1 MDRKQTT
8 FNGLRV
14 AYWEGGSG
22 EPLLLIHGSGP
33 GASTLGNWRL
43 VLDELAR
50 DFHVIAPDLIGF
62 GQSDRKPEAPYFD
75 LDLWAVQ
82 AKAALDLFDSAR
94 INVLGH
100 SLSGYLALRLASED
114 ARVRAVMTTGAM
126 GVPFPL
132 NDDLERT
139 WSFPPTREAIVR
151 AGESL
156 VYDRDVLTEAYVQGR
171 VDVLH
176 QGITARISARCS
188 PATSSSTSTPPC
200 CPPRRGDASSAP
212 SCSCTAATICR
223 SRSNEARWKLPA
235 ACRMPISLHWRIAG
249 TPRPGASRQAGR
261 PRAPF
266 LSSGAVGSAASIRIP
281 QPPGII
287 MSTELQYMNPE
298 GACPAQGLYS
308 HATRVPAGGNTYFIA
323 GQLSVAPDGSVAG
336 KGSFETQF
344 RQVFKNLADV
354 LHGLGL
360 SHKHLVK
367 FTTFLVHSQD
377 IETFMKLRAE
387 YFPTIFPGSLP
398 PNTLLIV
405 DRLVKEEF
413 LLEVEAIAYQPA

>member
-139 WSFPPTREAIVR
+139 WSFPRPARRSCGQANR
-151 AGESL
+151 WSM
-156 VYDRDVLTEAYVQGR
+156 
-171 VDVLH
+171 
-176 QGITARISARCS
+176 TA
-188 PATSSSTSTPPC
+188 
-200 CPPRRGDASSAP
+200 
-212 SCSCTAATICR
+212 
-223 SRSNEARWKLPA
+223 
-235 ACRMPISLHWRIAG
+235 
-249 TPRPGASRQAGR
+249 
-261 PRAPF
+261 
-266 LSSGAVGSAASIRIP
+266 
-281 QPPGII
+281 
-287 MSTELQYMNPE
+287 
-298 GACPAQGLYS
+298 
-308 HATRVPAGGNTYFIA
+308 TY
-323 GQLSVAPDGSVAG
+323 
-336 KGSFETQF
+336 
-344 RQVFKNLADV
+344 
-354 LHGLGL
+354 
-360 SHKHLVK
+360 
-367 FTTFLVHSQD
+367 
-377 IETFMKLRAE
+377 
-387 YFPTIFPGSLP
+387 
-398 PNTLLIV
+398 
-405 DRLVKEEF
+405 
-413 LLEVEAIAYQPA
+413 

>member
-1 MDRKQTT
+1 MAQKKMDRKQTT

-43 VLDELAR
+43 VLDELAQ

-75 LDLWAVQ
+75 LDLWAAQ
-82 AKAALDLFDSAR
+82 AKAALDLFDGAL

-156 VYDRDVLTEAYVQGR
+156 VHDRNVLTEAYVQGR

-176 QGITARISARCS
+176 QGDYGDYFSAMFAGDKQQYIDAAVLSAQAWGRIQCPVMLVHGRDDLPIPFERCALEIARRLPHADLVALAHCGHS
-188 PATSSSTSTPPC
+188 PALEHPGKLVALA
-200 CPPRRGDASSAP
+200 RLFFHQAP
-212 SCSCTAATICR
+212 
-223 SRSNEARWKLPA
+223 
-235 ACRMPISLHWRIAG
+235 
-249 TPRPGASRQAGR
+249 
-261 PRAPF
+261 
-266 LSSGAVGSAASIRIP
+266 
-281 QPPGII
+281 
-287 MSTELQYMNPE
+287 
-298 GACPAQGLYS
+298 
-308 HATRVPAGGNTYFIA
+308 
-323 GQLSVAPDGSVAG
+323 
-336 KGSFETQF
+336 
-344 RQVFKNLADV
+344 
-354 LHGLGL
+354 
-360 SHKHLVK
+360 
-367 FTTFLVHSQD
+367 
-377 IETFMKLRAE
+377 
-387 YFPTIFPGSLP
+387 
-398 PNTLLIV
+398 
-405 DRLVKEEF
+405 
-413 LLEVEAIAYQPA
+413 